1 MPHGCAGMC
10 VPTQTRRFPQA
21 NLESACLAGP
31 RTPALCPERENCFSP
46 CPLLQGKLCLLSVGS
61 ISSHLSQTLGWRWP
75 VVTVQAAMAS
85 DVPGAWGRRVWLG
98 TFIQGCC
105 AASTRKGQENPALV
119 WQWLQWAV
127 PTQPPMAGWGRGS
140 PGSSVHPKLRLI
152 RVSEVLGDPCLSGP
166 CAWGMSWPEEGM
178 CSVQGFSCPGSWLVV
193 DAQSLAAA
201 EGVLHSALCCLL
213 LTVN

>member
-85 DVPGAWGRRVWLG
+85 DVPGTWGRRVWLG

-119 WQWLQWAV
+119 WQWLRWAV

-152 RVSEVLGDPCLSGP
+152 RVSEVLGSLPVWAVCLGDVM
-166 CAWGMSWPEEGM
+166 ARGGD
-178 CSVQGFSCPGSWLVV
+178 VQCPGFLLSR
-193 DAQSLAAA
+193 QLAGSGRTEPGCCRGGLALSS
-201 EGVLHSALCCLL
+201 VLLAPHS
-213 LTVN
+213 